1 MSKII
6 ASTWYPQTDG
16 SVVGIVEVEDEV
28 LKQRKLY
35 IGTGKGIN
43 KDEDEKHIAAF
54 GCKFNPNDFIR
65 KEQ

>member
-6 ASTWYPQTDG
+6 TSAWYPQTDG

-35 IGTGKGIN
+35 IGHGKGIN
-43 KDEDEKHIAAF
+43 RDEDEKHIAENGA
-54 GCKFNPNDFIR
+54 KFNPNDFIR
-65 KEQ
+65 KD